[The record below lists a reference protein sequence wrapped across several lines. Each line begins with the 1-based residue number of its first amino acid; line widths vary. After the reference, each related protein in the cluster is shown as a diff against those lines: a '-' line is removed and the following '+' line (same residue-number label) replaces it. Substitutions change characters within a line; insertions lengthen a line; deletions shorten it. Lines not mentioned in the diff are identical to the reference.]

1 MQLHQYPNAIE
12 ILQKLILLSEDRFK
26 PRAHFY
32 LGLLFARQGF
42 YLKSLDLLKKCIDFK
57 EFQENSSAN
66 HIALLNNLALVQFH
80 LGNYPEAE
88 KIFVNL
94 TDGDV
99 PVSPVVWINLA
110 QIYWIQDK
118 VEESEKALT
127 TANEMDLNSWPWMNE
142 LAFYRESGPKGLKEL
157 MVNLRQTSSKG
168 QNIAL
173 YLGCIAPNR
182 YPYVEAATRH
192 FLDAFNI
199 GVVDLEG
206 ASCCPAPGVFRSF
219 DIETWLTLG
228 ARNIAIAEATGRDL
242 ITMCNGCY
250 GTLNDV
256 NTQLKENPQKK
267 AKVNEASCEDK

>member
-1 MQLHQYPNAIE
+1 M
-12 ILQKLILLSEDRFK
+12 
-26 PRAHFY
+26 
-32 LGLLFARQGF
+32 
-42 YLKSLDLLKKCIDFK
+42 DLLKKCIDFK

-157 MVNLRQTSSKG
+157 MVNLRHVCLKLTINSFKP
-168 QNIAL
+168 
-173 YLGCIAPNR
+173 LGPDSR
-182 YPYVEAATRH
+182 
-192 FLDAFNI
+192 
-199 GVVDLEG
+199 
-206 ASCCPAPGVFRSF
+206 
-219 DIETWLTLG
+219 
-228 ARNIAIAEATGRDL
+228 
-242 ITMCNGCY
+242 
-250 GTLNDV
+250 
-256 NTQLKENPQKK
+256 
-267 AKVNEASCEDK
+267 

>member
-1 MQLHQYPNAIE
+1 MPQDPEALFFAGDIYMQLHQYPNAIE

-127 TANEMDLNSWPWMNE
+127 TANEMDLNSWPWMNRARFLSGIRSQGFKRIDGQFE
-142 LAFYRESGPKGLKEL
+142 TNKLKGAKYCALSWLHCTKSLSICRSCYSALSRCIQYR
-157 MVNLRQTSSKG
+157 
-168 QNIAL
+168 
-173 YLGCIAPNR
+173 
-182 YPYVEAATRH
+182 
-192 FLDAFNI
+192 
-199 GVVDLEG
+199 
-206 ASCCPAPGVFRSF
+206 SCGFRRRFMLSRSRSLP
-219 DIETWLTLG
+219 I
-228 ARNIAIAEATGRDL
+228 
-242 ITMCNGCY
+242 
-250 GTLNDV
+250 V
-256 NTQLKENPQKK
+256 
-267 AKVNEASCEDK
+267 